1 MIYGGYAEMRV
12 LKGKLL
18 IIFCLL
24 WVYCIP
30 QAIYGAESIEKTLS
44 LDSLFL
50 IVQAN
55 NGKPQVYQYTTQ
67 LLEEAQHQ
75 KNQTQIAN
83 AYFSYV
89 RYYYAKN
96 PDSMYYWMQQALPLF
111 LDQKRYEEYFRMK
124 AWYVY
129 VLTRAKKNDEVL
141 QSINQI
147 KEQAEELGYLDGIDM
162 ANQALADFYLSNNL
176 CDEGVALYEE
186 ILRSMEMR
194 NAPLI
199 KRINIIRQ
207 LMNKPRDL
215 NVKMKYIHRLE
226 EYVKICHTRKI
237 EKIDEENPVYFLE
250 YVVHRH
256 YAVEYILM
264 GKLKEAMQHI
274 QQAQKLLNKYEMFN
288 YQSELQT
295 IYASYYHQSKQYD
308 KAIALYD
315 SLLYLWKTRNSM
327 SAYLEVM
334 KNKAEILDESGR
346 YKQAVQ
352 VYQEYAVLNDSLSKV
367 RYYKELAEM
376 KTQHE
381 VDKLELQNKQ
391 MDLEVTEAHSQM
403 LKMGGGLGF
412 LFLLCCLLGYISYSR
427 HRYGLQLKLAKEKAE
442 EADHLKSAFLANMN
456 HEIRTPLNAIVG
468 FSQILIDEEDVETRQ
483 EYANIIQN
491 NNELLQR
498 LITDVLDL
506 SKIESNTM
514 TLHYAEYELSVLM
527 KEIYNVILMRMPE
540 GVELQLNNCPQQLF
554 YTDRNR
560 LTQIL
565 TNLLTNAI
573 KHTEKGFI
581 RLGYEATAT
590 DVVFSVEDSGEGI
603 PEDKLEKIF
612 SRFVQLNDW
621 SKGVGLGLAIC
632 KGLISQM
639 GGTISVSSQFGIGST
654 FIVTLPL
661 KKP

>member
-1 MIYGGYAEMRV
+1 
-12 LKGKLL
+12 
-18 IIFCLL
+18 
-24 WVYCIP
+24 
-30 QAIYGAESIEKTLS
+30 
-44 LDSLFL
+44 
-50 IVQAN
+50 
-55 NGKPQVYQYTTQ
+55 
-67 LLEEAQHQ
+67 
-75 KNQTQIAN
+75 
-83 AYFSYV
+83 
-89 RYYYAKN
+89 
-96 PDSMYYWMQQALPLF
+96 
-111 LDQKRYEEYFRMK
+111 
-124 AWYVY
+124 
-129 VLTRAKKNDEVL
+129 
-141 QSINQI
+141 
-147 KEQAEELGYLDGIDM
+147 
-162 ANQALADFYLSNNL
+162 
-176 CDEGVALYEE
+176 
-186 ILRSMEMR
+186 
-194 NAPLI
+194 
-199 KRINIIRQ
+199 
-207 LMNKPRDL
+207 
-215 NVKMKYIHRLE
+215 
-226 EYVKICHTRKI
+226 
-237 EKIDEENPVYFLE
+237 
-250 YVVHRH
+250 
-256 YAVEYILM
+256 
-264 GKLKEAMQHI
+264 
-274 QQAQKLLNKYEMFN
+274 
-288 YQSELQT
+288 
-295 IYASYYHQSKQYD
+295 
-308 KAIALYD
+308 
-315 SLLYLWKTRNSM
+315 
-327 SAYLEVM
+327 
-334 KNKAEILDESGR
+334 
-346 YKQAVQ
+346 
-352 VYQEYAVLNDSLSKV
+352 
-367 RYYKELAEM
+367 
-376 KTQHE
+376 
-381 VDKLELQNKQ
+381 

-581 RLGYEATAT
+581 RLGYEVTAT

>member
-1 MIYGGYAEMRV
+1 
-12 LKGKLL
+12 
-18 IIFCLL
+18 
-24 WVYCIP
+24 
-30 QAIYGAESIEKTLS
+30 
-44 LDSLFL
+44 
-50 IVQAN
+50 
-55 NGKPQVYQYTTQ
+55 
-67 LLEEAQHQ
+67 
-75 KNQTQIAN
+75 
-83 AYFSYV
+83 
-89 RYYYAKN
+89 
-96 PDSMYYWMQQALPLF
+96 
-111 LDQKRYEEYFRMK
+111 
-124 AWYVY
+124 
-129 VLTRAKKNDEVL
+129 
-141 QSINQI
+141 
-147 KEQAEELGYLDGIDM
+147 
-162 ANQALADFYLSNNL
+162 
-176 CDEGVALYEE
+176 
-186 ILRSMEMR
+186 
-194 NAPLI
+194 
-199 KRINIIRQ
+199 
-207 LMNKPRDL
+207 
-215 NVKMKYIHRLE
+215 
-226 EYVKICHTRKI
+226 
-237 EKIDEENPVYFLE
+237 
-250 YVVHRH
+250 
-256 YAVEYILM
+256 
-264 GKLKEAMQHI
+264 MQHI

-540 GVELQLNNCPQQLF
+540 GVELQLNNCPRQLF

-581 RLGYEATAT
+581 RLGYEVTAT